1 MRTLTMRGRAAAL
14 ALALGAAFFAAP
26 AIGATDVTD
35 IGSLDQNALASL
47 PQFQA
52 ANRSLN
58 DYGTALQKQYI
69 ARARHASQATQQKLA
84 AEFQGKMADKQRQLF
99 APLFGK
105 AQAAIASVASS
116 KNLTVVVDKRI
127 VVVGGQ
133 DITSNVRDLLT
144 GIGDPVPPRST
155 PGPSSVGYV
164 DQTAIDATPR
174 VKAASDEFAKFRQ
187 DQDKAAADKLRGAKS
202 DADRDAIFK
211 DYRKALDDKQ
221 NQVLKPVVDQT
232 RGIIGDVAK
241 SKGLILV
248 IDKGNVVFGGTDIT
262 KDVTD
267 KLK

>member
-1 MRTLTMRGRAAAL
+1 MSRLALRGRAAAL
-14 ALALGAAFFAAP
+14 AFALGAAIFATP

-35 IGSLDQNALASL
+35 IGSLDQGALAAL

-52 ANRSLN
+52 ANKSLT
-58 DYGTALQKQYI
+58 DYGSNLQKQYI
-69 ARARHASQATQQKLA
+69 GRARHASQAAQQKLA

-99 APLFGK
+99 APLFAK

-127 VVVGGQ
+127 VVFGGQ

-155 PGPSSVGYV
+155 PGPSNVGYV
-164 DQTAIDATPR
+164 DQAAVDATPK
-174 VKAASDEFAKFRQ
+174 VKSATDDFAKFRQ
-187 DQDKAAADKLRGAKS
+187 DQDRAASDKLRSAKT

-211 DYRKALDDKQ
+211 DYRKTLDDKQ
-221 NQVLKPVVDQT
+221 TQVLKPVVDQT
-232 RGIIGDVAK
+232 RSVIADVAK

-248 IDKGNVVFGGTDIT
+248 VDKGNVVFGGTDIT